1 MNKKVI
7 LLPFL
12 LLICLI
18 LIQTMYSAEIA
29 VHPGESIQKA
39 VDNASNGDTIVV
51 YDDNNNPYT
60 YKESITINKE
70 LHIIANGNVT
80 IEAQNNESAVITVN
94 SEGSG
99 TTIKNFRLTKTNYCI
114 VVKDAD
120 NCNITDNIITEAS
133 LVGIQFYGDI
143 KNTQVMGNNI
153 TGLKP
158 DYGNGISFEYGTCTF
173 NIINGNKV
181 DNFLNGILFNNK
193 TENTT
198 AQNNTVTGVG
208 LQGAGIYSTDNSGM
222 MQIIGNTVI
231 GYEDGIAVQ
240 KLGNNTATKFNII
253 NNTVHANK
261 NGFWILLSNSTIS
274 NNTATQNAVGGL
286 DITGSYN
293 IISNNTAYENNICGI
308 AMGRY
313 SINDYNLVENNTL
326 TNNPGGIYCLS
337 NFTTISNNNLYNN
350 PQTGIY
356 AKADNVK
363 IIGNTVVNST
373 TRIRIDGINGFV
385 QE

>member
-1 MNKKVI
+1 M
-7 LLPFL
+7 FL
-12 LLICLI
+12 IT
-18 LIQTMYSAEIA
+18 IQSVYATNIA
-29 VHPGESIQKA
+29 VHPGESIQRA
-39 VDNASNGDTIVV
+39 VDIASNGDTIIV
-51 YDDNNNPYT
+51 YDDNKNPYT

-70 LHIIANGNVT
+70 VHIIASGNVT
-80 IEAQNNESAVITVN
+80 IEAINNGTSVFTVS

-99 TTIKNFRLTKTNYCI
+99 TTIQNFRLTKTNYCI
-114 VVKDAD
+114 VISNAD

-143 KNTQVMGNNI
+143 KNTLVMGNNI
-153 TGLKP
+153 TGLKS

-173 NIINGNKV
+173 NVISGNKV

-193 TENTT
+193 TEYTI
-198 AQNNTVTGVG
+198 AQNNTVRGYG
-208 LQGAGIYSTDNSGM
+208 LQGAGIYSTDNSDLNY
-222 MQIIGNTVI
+222 IIDNTVI
-231 GYEDGIAVQ
+231 GYEDGIAIQ
-240 KLGNNTATKFNII
+240 KLGSNTANKYNIK
-253 NNTVHANK
+253 NNTVIANK
-261 NGFWILLSNSTIS
+261 NGFWIQLSNSTIS

-293 IISNNTAYENNICGI
+293 IISHNNAYENNVCGI
-308 AMGRY
+308 ALGRY
-313 SINDYNLVENNTL
+313 STNDYNLVENNTL

-337 NFTTISNNNLYNN
+337 NFTTISNNYLYNN

-373 TRIRIDGINGFV
+373 THIRVDRINGFV